1 MNIIDFFGLARK
13 KPGEN
18 KGKKIEKCM
27 SSMFVILFLSPL
39 SHSSQTCNT

>member
-27 SSMFVILFLSPL
+27 SSMFVYFVFITSLS
-39 SHSSQTCNT
+39 